1 MKALLRSAIPLF
13 ALAACATSKESAPP
27 AQTPPA
33 PSAQREAEKPS
44 AAPPAPA
51 AASPASG
58 PTTAAEAADRVH
70 EEWVKTH
77 GGRPGGAGG
86 DLPRADPE
94 DGPCSSD
101 DQCALT
107 RVPEGGCCETLC
119 APRAVTRARGDALR
133 ADDRA
138 CLHGKTCPEV
148 SCHPLGQQ
156 VEVKCEAKRC
166 IARRLPGGGQ

>member
-1 MKALLRSAIPLF
+1 MKSLLRVAIPIF

-27 AQTPPA
+27 SQA
-33 PSAQREAEKPS
+33 P
-44 AAPPAPA
+44 PPAPA
-51 AASPASG
+51 AQREAQKPPAEPEKAAPPSG
-58 PTTAAEAADRVH
+58 PTTAAEAAEQVH

-77 GGRPGGAGG
+77 GGRSGGAGG
-86 DLPRADPE
+86 DAPRAVAE

-119 APRAVTRARGDALR
+119 VPRAVTRARADALGK
-133 ADDRA
+133 DDRA
-138 CLHGKTCPEV
+138 CLHGKMCPEV

-156 VEVKCEAKRC
+156 VEAKCQASRC
-166 IARRLPGGGQ
+166 ISRPIPGGLR

>member
-1 MKALLRSAIPLF
+1 MKPLLRLAIPVF

-27 AQTPPA
+27 SQNPA
-33 PSAQREAEKPS
+33 TAPAAQREAEKPA
-44 AAPPAPA
+44 AAPAKAAP
-51 AASPASG
+51 SSSG
-58 PTTAAEAADRVH
+58 ATTASEAAEQVH

-77 GGRPGGAGG
+77 GGRAGGAGG
-86 DLPRADPE
+86 DVSRPVAE

-119 APRAVTRARGDALR
+119 VPRAVTRGRADALGK
-133 ADDRA
+133 DDRA
-138 CLHGKTCPEV
+138 CLHGKMCPDV

-156 VEVKCEAKRC
+156 VQAKCEASRC
-166 IARRLPGGGQ
+166 VSRPIPGGGQ